1 MGYTVHGCRSAGL
14 FVVNQPLVLQPPALP
29 LNIMTIMVKSP
40 EELKPMAP
48 KLSLFLRKQINL
60 VKNSKFPQA

>member
-1 MGYTVHGCRSAGL
+1 MVAGL
-14 FVVNQPLVLQPPALP
+14 SVVNRPLVLQPPALP

-48 KLSLFLRKQINL
+48 KLSLLIRQQFNL
-60 VKNSKFPQA
+60 VKDAKFPQA